1 MINVIPPILSYPFI
15 ITPRL
20 SDRNINGFSN
30 PNSGNEPRSN
40 PDRTKG
46 SRDRIL
52 IMMFRCGGGGGSLN
66 KMSDGQNG
74 RSKRSGPSK
83 KPNPQSYIPTQ
94 KDVDKFFG
102 QSSRRR
108 PPKVILNKFYGFFL
122 SLTFSVKQLINQ
134 GHPNQPDAPQL
145 EIHPSRKSPEFV
157 PFQS

>member
-1 MINVIPPILSYPFI
+1 MTNLIPPILSYTFI
-15 ITPRL
+15 ITGRL

-108 PPKVILNKFYGFFL
+108 PPKVILNKLYGFFIID
-122 SLTFSVKQLINQ
+122 F
-134 GHPNQPDAPQL
+134 
-145 EIHPSRKSPEFV
+145 
-157 PFQS
+157 